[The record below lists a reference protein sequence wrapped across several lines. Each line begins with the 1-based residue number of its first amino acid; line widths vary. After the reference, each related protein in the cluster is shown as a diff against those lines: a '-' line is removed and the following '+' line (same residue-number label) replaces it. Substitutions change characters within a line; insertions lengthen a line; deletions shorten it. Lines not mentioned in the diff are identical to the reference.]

1 MRSLAEWLAAL
12 GVLAGAAWLGV
23 PLLRQMTPLTSAT
36 VTLVESS
43 LPALPDGVPAGAR
56 NVPVLILLDGTV
68 IRLGMTEAAVTA
80 RSFPRWAAGPAV
92 AVPGVVGQRMI
103 RPGES
108 GSTRFWL
115 VFDRTAPDRD
125 REITAIFVR

>member
-1 MRSLAEWLAAL
+1 MRASSPDTTIRHRCAWWCAQSARAGRARATDVDHWWLC
-12 GVLAGAAWLGV
+12 G
-23 PLLRQMTPLTSAT
+23 P
-36 VTLVESS
+36 
-43 LPALPDGVPAGAR
+43 
-56 NVPVLILLDGTV
+56 
-68 IRLGMTEAAVTA
+68 LGMTEAAVTA